1 MSSRILNSPR
11 KLTAIEQT
19 QLHQALKKWIP
30 TIVQT
35 YKTTLYEM
43 IANPYKKALLYLTV
57 FSILGLL
64 LMLINS
70 RFKLQLF
77 YNKIILGII
86 IIAILFICINVA
98 LEQYKLNEDLEL
110 FLTLT
115 KPNATK
121 YDYESSSVIQN
132 KLMRN
137 VYSYGHNGNDS
148 GILGGIIGAGLSL
161 RQNSNKN
168 D

>member
-11 KLTAIEQT
+11 KLTEIEKT
-19 QLHQALKKWIP
+19 HLHQSLKKWIP
-30 TIVQT
+30 TIIQT
-35 YKTTLYEM
+35 YKTTLFEM
-43 IANPYKKALLYLTV
+43 IANPYKKGLLYLIV

-64 LMLINS
+64 LILINF
-70 RFKLQLF
+70 RLKLHLF

-86 IIAILFICINVA
+86 IIVILSICINVA

-132 KLMRN
+132 KLMRKA
-137 VYSYGHNGNDS
+137 YSYGHNGNNS
-148 GILGGIIGAGLSL
+148 SILGGIIGAGLSL
-161 RQNSNKN
+161 RENKN

>member
-11 KLTAIEQT
+11 KLTAIEKT
-19 QLHQALKKWIP
+19 QLHQALKKWHP
-30 TIVQT
+30 TIIKT
-35 YKTTLYEM
+35 YKTTLFEM
-43 IANPYKKALLYLTV
+43 IANPYKKALLYFTLFFV
-57 FSILGLL
+57 LGLL
-64 LMLINS
+64 LILINS

-77 YNKIILGII
+77 YNKIILVII
-86 IIAILFICINVA
+86 LIVILFICINVG

-115 KPNATK
+115 KPYATK

-132 KLMRN
+132 KLMRKA
-137 VYSYGHNGNDS
+137 YSYGNNGNGS

-161 RQNSNKN
+161 IQNSNKN

>member
-11 KLTAIEQT
+11 KLTAIEKT
-19 QLHQALKKWIP
+19 QLQQALQKWIP

-35 YKTTLYEM
+35 YKTTLFEM

-86 IIAILFICINVA
+86 LIVILFICINVA

-115 KPNATK
+115 KPDATK

-137 VYSYGHNGNDS
+137 AYSYGNNGNDS

>member
-11 KLTAIEQT
+11 KLTEIERT
-19 QLHQALKKWIP
+19 QLYQALKKWCP
-30 TIVQT
+30 TIIQT
-35 YKTTLYEM
+35 YKTTLFEM
-43 IANPYKKALLYLTV
+43 IANPYKKALLYLIV

-64 LMLINS
+64 LILINS
-70 RFKLQLF
+70 RFKLHLF
-77 YNKIILGII
+77 YNKIIIGII
-86 IIAILFICINVA
+86 TIVIVGICINVA
-98 LEQYKLNEDLEL
+98 LQQYKLNEDLEL

-137 VYSYGHNGNDS
+137 AYSYGHNNNS
-148 GILGGIIGAGLSL
+148 SVLGGIIGAGLSL
-161 RQNSNKN
+161 RENSSKN

>member
-11 KLTAIEQT
+11 KLTEIEERMLDQSK
-19 QLHQALKKWIP
+19 KKWYPAI
-30 TIVQT
+30 IQT
-35 YKTTLYEM
+35 YKTTLFEM
-43 IANPYKKALLYLTV
+43 IANPYKKALLHLIV
-57 FSILGLL
+57 FFILGLL
-64 LMLINS
+64 LILINS
-70 RFKLQLF
+70 RFKLHLF
-77 YNKIILGII
+77 YNKILFGII
-86 IIAILFICINVA
+86 TIAILFICINVA
-98 LEQYKLNEDLEL
+98 LQQYKLNEDLEL

-137 VYSYGHNGNDS
+137 AYSYGHNNNS
-148 GILGGIIGAGLSL
+148 SILGGIIGAGLSL
-161 RQNSNKN
+161 KENSSKN